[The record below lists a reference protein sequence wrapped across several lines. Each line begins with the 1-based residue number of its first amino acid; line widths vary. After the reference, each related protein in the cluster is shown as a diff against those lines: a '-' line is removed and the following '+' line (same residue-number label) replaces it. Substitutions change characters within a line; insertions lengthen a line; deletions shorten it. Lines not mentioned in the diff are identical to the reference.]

1 MHLNPQ
7 IISQQLTPPFPVST
21 LVVSVAS
28 TLLLHS
34 PSREVIRVLSPV
46 PLSGPSVSAGRWLFK
61 AWAPQCSPSSW
72 DPLAGATL
80 WKWSLSAWQAESL
93 GRVADSLGAFFLL
106 MIFLPCKEGGMPG
119 HNGDHSV
126 GTSLKCRDRA
136 SAWSHREAACDLSCS
151 LKGLR
156 GLGPRV
162 PGPPLPVLRR
172 SAYFQDVGEQLWILL
187 DLGAEDTGELHLL
200 LLCEGSRD
208 CPTKSEKFLEG

>member
-7 IISQQLTPPFPVST
+7 IISQQLSPPFPVST

-46 PLSGPSVSAGRWLFK
+46 PPSGPSVSAGRWLFK

-93 GRVADSLGAFFLL
+93 GRVVDSLGAFFLL

-126 GTSLKCRDRA
+126 GTSLK
-136 SAWSHREAACDLSCS
+136 SA
-151 LKGLR
+151 GT
-156 GLGPRV
+156 GPQ
-162 PGPPLPVLRR
+162 PGVTEKLPVTSPAHSKGSGGLAPGFQVLPFLF
-172 SAYFQDVGEQLWILL
+172 SAEVL
-187 DLGAEDTGELHLL
+187 T
-200 LLCEGSRD
+200 SRM
-208 CPTKSEKFLEG
+208 